1 MSCNNKYCSI
11 RYDPAKEPCKS
22 CKHNV
27 KGNDMFSYLQDIV
40 NGKK

>member
-1 MSCNNKYCSI
+1 MFCDNKLCPVEYN
-11 RYDPAKEPCKS
+11 PLNEPCKS